1 MAVSC
6 SPDPIDTLPGL
17 SQEDCRKL
25 HQLDLHT
32 IAALRAATATT
43 SQQAQLASRLAV
55 PERWVRK
62 WSALAELAQ
71 LPSVGSQYCGVL
83 LHSGVLSVAQ
93 LATFSTHTLHRK
105 ILRLQ
110 VVTTQRRELCPH
122 PGIVSQWIQEARQT
136 QMRSPAQRPPSPHAE

>member
-1 MAVSC
+1 MTVSC
-6 SPDPIDTLPGL
+6 RLDPIDTLPGL

-25 HQLDLHT
+25 HQLDIHT

-43 SQQAQLASRLAV
+43 ERQNRLASRLGV

-62 WSALAELAQ
+62 WSALVELAQ
-71 LPSVGSQYCGVL
+71 LPSVGAQYCGLL

-93 LATFSTHTLHRK
+93 LATFSAHTLHRK
-105 ILRLQ
+105 ILRLH

-122 PGIVSQWIQEARQT
+122 PGIVSQWIQEARLAQR
-136 QMRSPAQRPPSPHAE
+136 RSPAQPHPSPHAK